1 MSVTEFTSALKNRA
15 ISNWFKKEASGTEAS
30 RINNINV
37 VTNPTKLYRNTE
49 EVADKTAFILTKSTL
64 LGMVKNF
71 SPDLD
76 DAQAATKAAELFNS
90 LAVRAKGEKIPRR
103 KIQIRTK
110 GRGPD
115 GSNIAVVT
123 DEGIFFPK
131 IGFSTIT
138 TVMNNLLGLK
148 GSELSAYYEKG
159 HVYGLAT
166 RLLERTQKRMEASV
180 RGSLVGGYTDSPEE
194 TQKALNTLSSIYAN
208 IIDYYTRLDLDSANI
223 KTTTIDNSVNIYGDY
238 FKKVDRQGNIKYL
251 VEMQL
256 ESANQKS
263 AIEVRE
269 GLKYIRKLLNP
280 NTATAGEAT
289 VTAQIDKLLGTYTLN
304 GEVKNIV
311 SDTKFRE
318 DLIKLRS
325 SPNLV
330 NIVAKGVA
338 DAIRGTT
345 TVHEYKGKTG
355 KLATKKK
362 SITVGPDLSA
372 LKTMRAEIKKA
383 KQDAKKALV
392 AVKQVSAKLS
402 KQTPVTFNLSEL
414 QVFLNQHLQDVI
426 SANMGDG
433 NSRSIL
439 NYRTGRFAASVK
451 VENLTESRQGMITA
465 FYSYM
470 KNPYAT
476 FSDTGRQSSPRT
488 RDPKLLIARSIRE
501 LAAQKAVT
509 RLRAVLI

>member
-1 MSVTEFTSALKNRA
+1 MSIAEFTSALKNRA
-15 ISNWFKKEASGTEAS
+15 VSNWFKKEASATEAS
-30 RINNINV
+30 RINNINI

-71 SPDLD
+71 NPELD
-76 DAQAATKAAELFNS
+76 DAQASTKATELFNT
-90 LAVRAKGEKIPRR
+90 LAIRAKGEKIPRR

-110 GRGPD
+110 SPGPD
-115 GSNIAVVT
+115 GSTISVTT

-148 GSELSAYYEKG
+148 GSQLSAYYEKG

-166 RLLERTQKRMEASV
+166 RLLERTQKRMEASI
-180 RGSLVGGYTDSPEE
+180 RGSLSGGYTDDPQG
-194 TQKALNTLSSIYAN
+194 TQKALDTLGKVYSN
-208 IIDYYTRLDLDSANI
+208 IVEYYTRLDLDSANL
-223 KTTTIDNSVNIYGDY
+223 KPTTVDTSINIYGDY

-256 ESANQKS
+256 ETANQKS

-269 GLKYIRKLLNP
+269 GLKYIRKLLDP

-289 VTAQIDKLLGTYTLN
+289 VTAQIDKLLGTYNLN
-304 GEVKNIV
+304 GEVKNIIT
-311 SDTKFRE
+311 DTKFRE

-330 NIVAKGVA
+330 DIVAKGIA
-338 DAIRGTT
+338 GAIKGTS
-345 TVHEYKGKTG
+345 TVHQYTGKTG

-362 SITVGPDLSA
+362 SVTIGPDMTA
-372 LKTMRAEIKKA
+372 LKKMRAEIKKA
-383 KQDAKKALV
+383 KQDAQAAIVSINK
-392 AVKQVSAKLS
+392 VKAKLS
-402 KQTPVTFNLSEL
+402 KQTPSTINLSGL
-414 QVFLNQHLQDVI
+414 QIFFNQHIQDVV

-439 NYRTGRFAASVK
+439 NYRTGRFAGSVQI
-451 VENLTESRQGMITA
+451 ENLTQSREGMITA

-476 FSDTGRQSSPRT
+476 FSENGRQSSPRT
-488 RDPKLLIARSIRE
+488 RDPKLLIAKSIRE
-501 LAAQKAVT
+501 LAAQKALT

>member
-1 MSVTEFTSALKNRA
+1 MSVAEFTSALKNRA
-15 ISNWFKKEASGTEAS
+15 VANWFKKESGATEAS
-30 RINNINV
+30 RINNINI

-64 LGMVKNF
+64 TGMVKNF
-71 SPDLD
+71 NPDLD
-76 DAQAATKAAELFNS
+76 DTQAATKANELFNS

-103 KIQIRTK
+103 KIQIREK
-110 GRGPD
+110 SKGPD
-115 GSNIAVVT
+115 GSTISVVT

-138 TVMNNLLGLK
+138 TVMNTLLGLK

-180 RGSLVGGYTDSPEE
+180 RGSLSGGYTDSPQE
-194 TQKALNTLSSIYAN
+194 TQKALDTLSTVYSN
-208 IIDYYTRLDLDSANI
+208 IIEYYTRLDLDSANI
-223 KTTTIDNSVNIYGDY
+223 KTTSVDNSVNIYGDY

-263 AIEVRE
+263 ALEVRE
-269 GLKYIRKLLNP
+269 GLKYIRKILNP

-289 VTAQIDKLLGTYTLN
+289 VAAQIDKLLGTYTFN

-311 SDTKFRE
+311 SDAKFRQ
-318 DLIKLRS
+318 DLLNLRS

-330 NIVAKGVA
+330 SIIAQGVAGAIKGVE
-338 DAIRGTT
+338 TS
-345 TVHEYKGKTG
+345 HEYKGKTG
-355 KLATKKK
+355 KLSTKKK
-362 SITVGPDLSA
+362 SISVGPDLVA
-372 LKTMRAEIKKA
+372 LKNMRTELKKA
-383 KQDAKKALV
+383 KQEAKKTLV
-392 AVKQVSAKLS
+392 AIKQVKAKLS
-402 KQTPVTFNLSEL
+402 KQNPTTFNLSGL

-433 NSRSIL
+433 TSRSVL
-439 NYRTGRFAASVK
+439 NYRSGRFASSVQI
-451 VENLTESRQGMITA
+451 ENLTQSREGMITA

-476 FSDTGRQSSPRT
+476 FSDTGRQSSPRS

-501 LAAQKAVT
+501 LAAQKAIT